1 MVCNQQLIFTV
12 KRPWSV
18 LTVPNKEAAPA
29 ELKLMHII
37 TQQNDTVDLICH
49 RVYGDTSMLAAVLD
63 TNPELAELGAI
74 LPMGIRVELPE
85 YTAPVAKTINLW
97 D

>member
-1 MVCNQQLIFTV
+1 MTV
-12 KRPWSV
+12 Q
-18 LTVPNKEAAPA
+18 TKEAAAA
-29 ELKLMHII
+29 ELKSMHII

-49 RVYGDTSMLAAVLD
+49 RVYGDTSMLTAVLD
-63 TNPELAELGAI
+63 TNPQLAELGAL